1 MVTTSNSH
9 WRGVSVQRLPRQ
21 RRPDMHNSLTLASRS
36 TCKAF
41 EIARC
46 SKCSQT
52 RACQAHKTAR
62 YLRQGMSTAQTRS
75 GITSATASDTTSAPA
90 SVPAAEDLVQYVVL
104 RKDLWDSLKWPLG
117 SIIAQACHASTAA
130 LWLSRDSVETSAY
143 CSEETLDHMHKV
155 SMTCFL
161 PLTALSSQ

>member
-1 MVTTSNSH
+1 MSL
-9 WRGVSVQRLPRQ
+9 QRLPRQ
-21 RRPDMHNSLTLASRS
+21 RRPDMHNSLTLALRS
-36 TCKAF
+36 TCIAF

-46 SKCSQT
+46 SKYSQT

-62 YLRQGMSTAQTRS
+62 YLRHGMSTAQIRS
-75 GITSATASDTTSAPA
+75 ETTSATASGTKSAAA
-90 SVPAAEDLVQYVVL
+90 SVPAEDLVQYVVL

-117 SIIAQACHASTAA
+117 SIIAQACHATTAA

-161 PLTALSSQ
+161 PLTALSS